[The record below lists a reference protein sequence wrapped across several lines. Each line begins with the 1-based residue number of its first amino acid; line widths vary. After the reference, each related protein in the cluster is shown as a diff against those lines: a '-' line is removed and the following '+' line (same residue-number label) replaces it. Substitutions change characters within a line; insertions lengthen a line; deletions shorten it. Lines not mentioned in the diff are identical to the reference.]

1 MTMETMVYAG
11 LIVWFAYL
19 VYGLTGFGS
28 GLVAVP
34 LLAHFIPLQFVVPY
48 ILVLNVSASLS
59 MLGKQNFRRQANWRE
74 LGPLMP
80 FAIAGM
86 VGGTILL
93 TSLPTHVLLLGLG
106 VFVLIFGIKNLL
118 GLGGEGMVSRI
129 WAVPAGLA
137 GGAAGAMF
145 NTSGPPY
152 MIYLTHRLRDK
163 SQLRSTFS
171 ALILM
176 ESGLRLVVFLIAG
189 LMLQEDMLLSLLVA
203 FPLMWFGL
211 YVGNR
216 IHLGISREQMMKLLG
231 TLLAVSG
238 TSLILRGI

>member
-1 MTMETMVYAG
+1 MTAETMIYAG
-11 LIVWFAYL
+11 LIVWFAYV

-34 LLAHFIPLQFVVPY
+34 MLAHFIPLQFVVPY
-48 ILVLNVSASLS
+48 ILVLNVTASLA
-59 MLGKQNFRRQANWRE
+59 MLGKQDFRRQANWRE
-74 LGPLMP
+74 LMPLMP
-80 FAIAGM
+80 FGVAGMIAGTLM
-86 VGGTILL
+86 LL
-93 TSLPTHVLLLGLG
+93 SLPTDVLLLGLG
-106 VFVLIFGIKNLL
+106 VFVLIFGIRNLL
-118 GLGGEGMVSRI
+118 GFSGDGLVSKG
-129 WAVPAGLA
+129 WAAPAGFA
-137 GGAAGAMF
+137 GGMAGALF

-152 MIYLTHRLRDK
+152 VIYLTHRLRDK

-176 ESGLRLVVFLIAG
+176 ESGLRLVVFLVAG
-189 LMLQEDMLLSLLVA
+189 LMLQEDLLLSLLLA
-203 FPLMWFGL
+203 LPLMWFGL

-216 IHLGISREQMMKLLG
+216 IHLGISQAHMNKLLG

>member
-1 MTMETMVYAG
+1 MTTEAMAYAG

-34 LLAHFIPLQFVVPY
+34 MLAHFIPLQFVVPY
-48 ILVLNVSASLS
+48 ILVLNVSASLA
-59 MLGKQNFRRQANWRE
+59 MLGRQDFRRQANWRE

-80 FAIAGM
+80 FGIAGM
-86 VGGTILL
+86 VIGTILL
-93 TSLPTHVLLLGLG
+93 LNLPTHVLLLGLG
-106 VFVLIFGIKNLL
+106 VFVLIFGVRNLL
-118 GLGGEGMVSRI
+118 GAGNDRLVSRR
-129 WAVPAGLA
+129 WAIPAGFA
-137 GGAAGAMF
+137 GGVAGALF

-152 MIYLTHRLRDK
+152 VIYLTHRLRDK
-163 SQLRSTFS
+163 SQLRATLS

-176 ESGLRLVVFLIAG
+176 ESGLRLVVFLVAG
-189 LMLQEDMLLSLLVA
+189 LMLQKDLLMSLLLA
-203 FPLMWFGL
+203 FPLMWFGV
-211 YVGNR
+211 YVGSR
-216 IHLGISREQMMKLLG
+216 IHLGISQAHMTKLLG